1 MIQMMILDK
10 ALLMISTQKNH
21 IDTMKC
27 DMDFGGWW
35 EGGGGEGSIQYLFK
49 GDQFIVGVN

>member
-1 MIQMMILDK
+1 MMILDK